1 MTISNYFKNELEIRF
16 LNTRETSVEQYQK
29 ILNETFNNIVI
40 VEKNNENNIILT
52 FNFDDEKLIYE
63 FIFVNDTPF
72 NRVDKIIKRE

>member
-29 ILNETFNNIVI
+29 ILNETFNNIVF
-40 VEKNNENNIILT
+40 VEKNNENNITLT

-72 NRVDKIIKRE
+72 NRVDKIIERE

>member
-29 ILNETFNNIVI
+29 ILNETFNNIVF
-40 VEKNNENNIILT
+40 VEKNNENNITLT

-72 NRVDKIIKRE
+72 NRVNKIIKRE